1 MMFNIDIPTILLTLP
16 GILIALTVHE
26 FSHAYSAYLLGDT
39 TAKQYGRLT
48 LNPLSHIDIVG
59 FLMLIFF
66 RFGWAKPVPINPSNF
81 SNRKMGYFLVSIAGP
96 FSNVI
101 LAIITTLIMAVAIRL
116 QLNVFIYNM
125 LYYAI
130 FINLVLAVFNLFPI
144 PPLDGSKILLAVLPH
159 SMEQKYYQLQKYS
172 YILLIA
178 LVYFGVI
185 NRVLFP
191 IVNFILNYLMGFLFL
206 II

>member
-1 MMFNIDIPTILLTLP
+1 MFNIDIPTILLTLP

-66 RFGWAKPVPINPSNF
+66 RFGWAKPVPINPNNF

-96 FSNVI
+96 LSNVI
-101 LAIITTLIMAVAIRL
+101 LAIITTLIMAIAIRL

-172 YILLIA
+172 YILLLA
-178 LVYFGVI
+178 LVYFRVI
-185 NRVLFP
+185 NKVLFP
-191 IVNFILNYLMGFLFL
+191 IVNFILNYLMSFLFL

>member
-1 MMFNIDIPTILLTLP
+1 MFNIDIPTILLTLP

>member
-1 MMFNIDIPTILLTLP
+1 MFNIDITTILLTLP
-16 GILIALTVHE
+16 GILIALTIHE

-66 RFGWAKPVPINPSNF
+66 RFGWAKPVPINPNNF
-81 SNRKMGYFLVSIAGP
+81 SNRKMGYFIVSIAGP
-96 FSNVI
+96 LSNII
-101 LAIITTLIMAVAIRL
+101 LAIIFTLIMGISIRL
-116 QLNVFIYNM
+116 QLNPYIFNM
-125 LYYAI
+125 LYSAI

-144 PPLDGSKILLAVLPH
+144 PPLDGSKILLAILPDH
-159 SMEQKYYQLQKYS
+159 MEYKYYQLQKYS
-172 YILLIA
+172 YILLFA
-178 LVYFGVI
+178 LVYFRVI

-191 IVNFILNYLMGFLFL
+191 IVNFIFNVLMSFLMM